1 MENTISY
8 FEIQSSKPLE
18 TAEFY
23 KKVFGWNFVKEELMP
38 IQYYRMT
45 ETAGIMGAILKRPAE
60 VPGLGQGTNAFTCS
74 IKVKS
79 FDETQKTIMENGG
92 IVALPKFAV
101 PGRCWQGYFIDNDHN
116 VFGIF
121 EPDENAR

>member
-8 FEIQSSKPLE
+8 FEIQSSNPLQSV
-18 TAEFY
+18 EFY

-38 IQYYRMT
+38 IEYYRMT
-45 ETAGIMGAILKRPAE
+45 ETSGIMGAILKRPAQ
-60 VPGLGQGTNAFTCS
+60 VPAPEQGTNAFTCS
-74 IKVKS
+74 IKVKN
-79 FDETQKTIMENGG
+79 FDDTQKTIIENGG
-92 IVALPKFAV
+92 AVALPKFAV
-101 PGRCWQGYFIDNDHN
+101 PGRCWQGYFLDNDHN